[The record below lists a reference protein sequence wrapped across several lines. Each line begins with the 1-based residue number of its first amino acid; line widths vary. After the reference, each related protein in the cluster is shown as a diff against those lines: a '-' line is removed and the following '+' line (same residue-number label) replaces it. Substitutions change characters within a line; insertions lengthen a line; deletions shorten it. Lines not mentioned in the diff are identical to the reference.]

1 MTQTEFDGLPPAQR
15 EGILKVWK
23 RTTEAWEA
31 VRDRAFLSRPG
42 DYVGIPDVF
51 GMFFGVEP
59 DGYTHT

>member
-1 MTQTEFDGLPPAQR
+1 MTQQEFDALPSEQR
-15 EGILKVWK
+15 EAIHAVWK
-23 RTTEAWEA
+23 RTKESWEA